1 MPKLIVRLRNFVG
14 DTVLSVPAL
23 HLLQRHGY
31 ELELVGK
38 GWAKS
43 LLAGEGWPITVRP
56 KRLQDRVRQLRA
68 LRAQAR
74 AQDPGFDRRD
84 NALVL
89 PWAFSAALDMRLAGL
104 RAHGY
109 AHEARGWLLRQSH
122 PMDPSTHALR
132 NYWDL
137 ACAFLGIDEAPP
149 AAIGLRLTA
158 AQHDAAAAALQ
169 ANGLSP
175 QGFGLVCPFASGTT
189 EFVDKSWP
197 DFPAFVTRLR
207 AQGQTP
213 VVCPGPSE
221 VAGAQALYPDAL
233 QLPNLD
239 LGAYAALMT
248 HARCVVAND
257 TGPAHMAAGV
267 GAPLISVLGP
277 TKASI
282 WAPWGPTVQV
292 LQHASGWP
300 TVDEVLARVR

>member
-38 GWAKS
+38 SWAQA
-43 LLAGEGWPITVRP
+43 LLAGEGWPVSVRP
-56 KRLQDRVRQLRA
+56 KRLQDRVRQLRS

-74 AQDPGFDRRD
+74 ALDPDFDRRD

-109 AHEARGWLLRQSH
+109 GYEARGWLLRRSH
-122 PMDPSTHALR
+122 PMDPTLHALR
-132 NYWDL
+132 DYWGL
-137 ACAFLGIDEAPP
+137 ACAFLGVDEAPP
-149 AAIGLRLTA
+149 ASIGLRLNA
-158 AQHDAAAAALQ
+158 AQYAAADAVLQ
-169 ANGLSP
+169 AHGLAA
-175 QGFGLVCPFASGTT
+175 QGFVLICPFASGTT
-189 EFVDKSWP
+189 AFTGKSWP
-197 DFPAFVTRLR
+197 DFPAFVARLR
-207 AQGQTP
+207 AAGHIP

-248 HARCVVAND
+248 RARCVVAND

-267 GAPLISVLGP
+267 GARLISVLGP
-277 TKASI
+277 TKADI

-300 TVDEVLARVR
+300 TVDEVLARVL

>member
-1 MPKLIVRLRNFVG
+1 MPKLIVRLRNYVG

-43 LLAGEGWPITVRP
+43 LLAGEGWPVSVRP
-56 KRLQDRVRQLRA
+56 KRLQDRVRQLRS
-68 LRAQAR
+68 LRRQAR
-74 AQDPGFDRRD
+74 AQDPDFDRRD

-104 RAHGY
+104 RAHGSAY
-109 AHEARGWLLRQSH
+109 EARGWLLRRSH
-122 PMDPSTHALR
+122 PMDPNSHALR
-132 NYWDL
+132 SYWDL
-137 ACAFLGIDEAPP
+137 ACAFLGISGAPP
-149 AAIGLRLTA
+149 ASIGLRLNM
-158 AQHDAAAAALQ
+158 AQHEAAEATLQ
-169 ANGLSP
+169 THGLPP
-175 QGFGLVCPFASGTT
+175 QGFVLVCPFASGTT

-197 DFPAFVTRLR
+197 DFPAFVARLR
-207 AQGQTP
+207 AEGHTP

-248 HARCVVAND
+248 RARCVVAND

-277 TKASI
+277 TKADI

-300 TVDEVLARVR
+300 TVDEVLARAG

>member
-38 GWAKS
+38 GWAKA
-43 LLAGEGWPITVRP
+43 LLAGEGWSVSVRP
-56 KRLQDRVRQLRA
+56 KGLKDRVRQLRT

-89 PWAFSAALDMRLAGL
+89 PWAISAALDMRLAGL

-109 AHEARGWLLRQSH
+109 AYEARGWLLRRSH
-122 PMDPSTHALR
+122 PMPPDVHALR

-137 ACAFLGIDEAPP
+137 ACAFLGTDEAPP
-149 AAIGLRLTA
+149 AAINLRLSPAQHAA
-158 AQHDAAAAALQ
+158 AQAALD
-169 ANGLSP
+169 AHGLAS
-175 QGFGLVCPFASGTT
+175 QGFVLVCPFASGTT

-197 DFPAFVTRLR
+197 EFPAFVARLR
-207 AQGQTP
+207 AAGQIP

-221 VAGAQALYPDAL
+221 VAGAKALYPGAL

-277 TKASI
+277 TKAEV
-282 WAPWGPTVQV
+282 WAPWGPSVQL
-292 LQHASGWP
+292 LQHPSGWP
-300 TVDEVLARVR
+300 TVDEVLARVG